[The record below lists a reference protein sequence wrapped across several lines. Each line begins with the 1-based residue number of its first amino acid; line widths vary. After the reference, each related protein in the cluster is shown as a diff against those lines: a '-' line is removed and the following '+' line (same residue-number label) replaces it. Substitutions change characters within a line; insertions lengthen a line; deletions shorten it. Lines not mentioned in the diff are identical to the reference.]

1 MSQQFQYLFSP
12 IQIGP
17 VKIRNRIYSPPY
29 ETNLVE
35 DEARGWWER
44 LAHFHAERAKGGIGL
59 IVMSEICAHPAGAIY
74 TMIPIDEQH
83 VSHLRKLTDLVHS
96 HGAKIFQLIHNP
108 GRHAKPLWSHHANW
122 GPSPIRGPFN
132 MEIPHEMDKDDIR
145 EQVAGY
151 ARTAK
156 LIKEAGFDGIELQGS
171 HGFMI
176 GSFLSPASNK
186 REDEYGGSL
195 ENRMRFL
202 NEIQSEIRQV
212 VGRDM
217 ALGTSISIDEF
228 NPAGINIEEG
238 QEIAARLDSGGML
251 DYINTRIA
259 DYAGIPIWIGDM
271 TVAPGAGVPYA
282 AAVKRVVKFPVMT
295 VLRIKDPMHAEQ
307 ILADGQADMIGM
319 GRGTLCDPE
328 LAIKAQTGRTEEIR
342 YCISC
347 NQGCIGRVQM
357 GLNIE
362 CVLNPVAGRERE
374 FGIGKI
380 THAPHKKRVVVVGGG
395 PGGLK
400 AAETAAIRGHHV
412 VLLERDAELGGQI
425 LLACRLPG
433 REEIAESTSHL
444 ANQVARLGV
453 EVHLRT
459 EATPET
465 IKQYAPD
472 AVIVA
477 TGSAPTPP
485 VVPGADGK
493 PPVYHALQIIKREVA
508 VGKNVVVYDCGESH
522 WKFCGTAE
530 MLAQQGK
537 RVTLVT
543 PRLFV
548 GFDIPTTAVPPLH
561 ERMAEYD
568 AQMIVHTAIPRID
581 KGEIVLMDVF
591 SKKERRLGGVD
602 ALIWVGDNR
611 ASNALY
617 QALKGTVP
625 ELYRVGD
632 CVAPRKIDAAIREG
646 FLTAVKM

>member
-380 THAPHKKRVVVVGGG
+380 THAPH
-395 PGGLK
+395 
-400 AAETAAIRGHHV
+400 
-412 VLLERDAELGGQI
+412 
-425 LLACRLPG
+425 
-433 REEIAESTSHL
+433 
-444 ANQVARLGV
+444 
-453 EVHLRT
+453 
-459 EATPET
+459 
-465 IKQYAPD
+465 
-472 AVIVA
+472 
-477 TGSAPTPP
+477 
-485 VVPGADGK
+485 
-493 PPVYHALQIIKREVA
+493 
-508 VGKNVVVYDCGESH
+508 
-522 WKFCGTAE
+522 
-530 MLAQQGK
+530 
-537 RVTLVT
+537 
-543 PRLFV
+543 
-548 GFDIPTTAVPPLH
+548 
-561 ERMAEYD
+561 
-568 AQMIVHTAIPRID
+568 
-581 KGEIVLMDVF
+581 
-591 SKKERRLGGVD
+591 
-602 ALIWVGDNR
+602 
-611 ASNALY
+611 
-617 QALKGTVP
+617 
-625 ELYRVGD
+625 
-632 CVAPRKIDAAIREG
+632 
-646 FLTAVKM
+646 